1 MESIF
6 FLNVLHF
13 YYKHFVDAAHDL
25 IIALIIQDFLT
36 ALKRTTPQHL
46 DKKGRQTDLCNEL
59 FL

>member
-36 ALKRTTPQHL
+36 ALKEQLPNT
-46 DKKGRQTDLCNEL
+46 
-59 FL
+59 